1 MDTYSSS
8 FSELLSAYLRLSG
21 VLRGASGL
29 VLELPKNISDQLI
42 VGEGFQGKVFCMK
55 ALSLAV
61 DEQ

>member
-1 MDTYSSS
+1 
-8 FSELLSAYLRLSG
+8 
-21 VLRGASGL
+21 VHGAPGL
-29 VLELPKNISDQLI
+29 VLELSKKISDQFV